1 MARPAFPQV
10 GPCFLVGVAGFEPTT
25 SSSRIRLGTPD
36 DLEIWQCALVRAL
49 VLVGPPQSAEVV
61 LSMFAP
67 HLLPEPTSVVPDMR
81 RDHGSRVLRS
91 VRGQALEDLS

>member
-1 MARPAFPQV
+1 MIRCRFSISREPAPD
-10 GPCFLVGVAGFEPTT
+10 LELSVGVAGFEPTA

-81 RDHGSRVLRS
+81 RDHGS
-91 VRGQALEDLS
+91 